1 MAFSLFG
8 ILSNL
13 TDSIILLHDSVCL
26 YVVHRV
32 QDQLNAMQW
41 EGLKHPDLLP
51 CDFHIFGPLIFSD
64 IAVT

>member
-1 MAFSLFG
+1 MFECLQLHEISWFW

-32 QDQLNAMQW
+32 QDQLNAMQRRVSNIQTYC
-41 EGLKHPDLLP
+41 HV
-51 CDFHIFGPLIFSD
+51 IFTSLD
-64 IAVT
+64 H